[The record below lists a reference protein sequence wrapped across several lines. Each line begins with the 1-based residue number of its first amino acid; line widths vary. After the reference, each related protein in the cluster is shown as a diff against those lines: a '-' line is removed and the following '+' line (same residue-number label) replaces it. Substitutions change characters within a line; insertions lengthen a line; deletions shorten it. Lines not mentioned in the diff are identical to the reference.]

1 VTAAPDDLEGEV
13 VAVGLDPLQD
23 RQRDVE
29 VVGAEQ
35 QPGRRLQPLTG
46 KGTAQQDLPGRLEV
60 VPVQP

>member
-1 VTAAPDDLEGEV
+1 MTAAPDDLEGEV
-13 VAVGLDPLQD
+13 IAVGLDVVQD

-35 QPGRRLQPLTG
+35 QPGRGGEALALEG
-46 KGTAQQDLPGRLEV
+46 AAQQNHPRRSQV